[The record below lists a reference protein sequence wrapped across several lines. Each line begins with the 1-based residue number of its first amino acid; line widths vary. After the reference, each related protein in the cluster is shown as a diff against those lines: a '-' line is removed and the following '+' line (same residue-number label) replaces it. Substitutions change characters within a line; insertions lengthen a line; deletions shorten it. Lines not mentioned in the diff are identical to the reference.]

1 MINKNYCMSHY
12 LAFRFIKN
20 ENINFFENL
29 SHKVY
34 KPKPENELLPVKNI
48 DDIECIIKEKIKK
61 FYVPNK
67 TAILLSGGIDSA
79 ILASYLPKDTIA
91 YTFKCIADGA
101 IDETEAAK
109 KYCDTYGLKQEIIEM
124 HWSDFEELTPE
135 ILEYDGVPF
144 HSIEVQLVK
153 AAKYAKS
160 QGINRL
166 IIGESADLIFGGM
179 DKLLSKDWD
188 FNDFVERYNFI
199 NPEDILKE
207 YINIP
212 IYAYIP
218 FAILVILATTNAVN
232 LTDGIDGLSSSV
244 CTIIITCLTI
254 IATTLGVKEIV
265 IFGAIVIGAVLGFL
279 MFNIHPAKVF
289 MGDTGSLFLGG
300 VISGIAL
307 YLKMPLIL
315 LLIALIP
322 VIETLSVIIQVT
334 YFKKTG
340 KRVFKMAPI
349 HHHLELSGWRE
360 NQVVMLFSVITLIV
374 CVVGLKIV

>member
-1 MINKNYCMSHY
+1 MGFQTKTLLLSFAITIVLGFIIVPILKKLKVGQIERDDGPESHLKKQGTPTMGGIIIMLGIVIVTIVAYIYYRNVDIELAKN
-12 LAFRFIKN
+12 
-20 ENINFFENL
+20 
-29 SHKVY
+29 
-34 KPKPENELLPVKNI
+34 LLPILGLTIGFGVIGFI
-48 DDIECIIKEKIKK
+48 DDFKK
-61 FYVPNK
+61 LVLKNTK
-67 TAILLSGGIDSA
+67 
-79 ILASYLPKDTIA
+79 
-91 YTFKCIADGA
+91 
-101 IDETEAAK
+101 
-109 KYCDTYGLKQEIIEM
+109 GLKPSLKM
-124 HWSDFEELTPE
+124 LG
-135 ILEYDGVPF
+135 L
-144 HSIEVQLVK
+144 
-153 AAKYAKS
+153 
-160 QGINRL
+160 L
-166 IIGESADLIFGGM
+166 IISVAYIMYLIKGLNIGT
-179 DKLLSKDWD
+179 
-188 FNDFVERYNFI
+188 ETYI
-199 NPEDILKE
+199 PILKQ

-218 FAILVILATTNAVN
+218 FSILVILATTNAVN

-254 IATTLGVKEIV
+254 IATILGVKEVV

-315 LLIALIP
+315 ILIALIP
-322 VIETLSVIIQVT
+322 VIETVSVIIQVT

-360 NQVVMLFSVITLIV
+360 NQVVMLFSIITLVV
-374 CVVGLKIV
+374 CVLGLKII

>member
-1 MINKNYCMSHY
+1 MEFQTKTLLLSFAVTVILGIIIVPILRKLKVGQIERDDGPESHLKRQGTPTMGGIIIMLGIVIVTIVAYIYYRNVDIELAKN
-12 LAFRFIKN
+12 
-20 ENINFFENL
+20 
-29 SHKVY
+29 
-34 KPKPENELLPVKNI
+34 LLPILGLTIGFGVIGFI
-48 DDIECIIKEKIKK
+48 DDFKK
-61 FYVPNK
+61 LVLKNTK
-67 TAILLSGGIDSA
+67 
-79 ILASYLPKDTIA
+79 
-91 YTFKCIADGA
+91 
-101 IDETEAAK
+101 
-109 KYCDTYGLKQEIIEM
+109 GLKPSLKM
-124 HWSDFEELTPE
+124 LG
-135 ILEYDGVPF
+135 L
-144 HSIEVQLVK
+144 
-153 AAKYAKS
+153 
-160 QGINRL
+160 L
-166 IIGESADLIFGGM
+166 IISVAYIMYLIKGLNIGT
-179 DKLLSKDWD
+179 
-188 FNDFVERYNFI
+188 ETYI
-199 NPEDILKE
+199 PILKQ

-218 FAILVILATTNAVN
+218 FSILVILATTNAVN

-254 IATTLGVKEIV
+254 IATILGVKEVV

-315 LLIALIP
+315 ILIALIP
-322 VIETLSVIIQVT
+322 VIETVSVIIQVT

-360 NQVVMLFSVITLIV
+360 NQVVMLFSIITLVV
-374 CVVGLKIV
+374 CVLGLKII